1 VETRDLLM
9 GLFNAFGSYVQR
21 QTGETFGLC
30 IKDREGNI
38 HHIYPS
44 TDLVTWFN
52 AQGEVV
58 PPHVGQPGYA
68 EMRCPLHEGRHD
80 IEKEPLLIELHSA
93 RSSH

>member
-1 VETRDLLM
+1 VETRDLLI

-30 IKDREGNI
+30 IKDSEGNI
-38 HHIYPS
+38 HHVSPS

-58 PPHVGQPGYA
+58 PARADQAGYA
-68 EMRCPLHEGRHD
+68 DRHCPLHEQHHD
-80 IEKEPLLIELHSA
+80 IGKAPVLIEVRSA
-93 RSSH
+93 KSSR